1 MISDQLLITQ
11 FLILMIYRCKG
22 LAKGQFL
29 DTDAI
34 FILDDLVNII
44 SGWFLKARWNN
55 LQRYSS
61 REKEGTNIDIK
72 NIINIDIKNIT

>member
-44 SGWFLKARWNN
+44 SGWFLKAR
-55 LQRYSS
+55 
-61 REKEGTNIDIK
+61 
-72 NIINIDIKNIT
+72 